1 MNNKSEVALNKFSAG
16 YNCAQA
22 IIYAFSDDLGID
34 KDTALKVATG
44 FGAGMGRKQEVCGA
58 VTGGIMVIGLK
69 YGRGEKD
76 ERKIMDQAYVKVRA
90 LMDRFSEE
98 HGTFICRK
106 LVGECQL
113 TTDEGQKEYRERSLF
128 QNVCK
133 PCVGTVA
140 EILEDIFRTGDKN
153 DYCHRKGFRQIK
165 QFGESARTL
174 H

>member
-1 MNNKSEVALNKFSAG
+1 MNNKSEIAVAKFSQG

-34 KDTALKVATG
+34 KEIALKVATG

-69 YGRGEKD
+69 YGRGEND
-76 ERKIMDQAYVKVRA
+76 ERKIMDQAYEKVRA
-90 LMDRFSEE
+90 LMDCFSEK

-106 LVGECQL
+106 LVGECKL
-113 TTDEGQKEYRERSLF
+113 LTDEGQQQYRQTEMFNR
-128 QNVCK
+128 VCK

-140 EILEDIFRTGDKN
+140 EILEDIILRG
-153 DYCHRKGFRQIK
+153 
-165 QFGESARTL
+165 
-174 H
+174 